1 MKTIFIAL
9 LTILS
14 IAGSPALARDK
25 TDVVWLANGDRV
37 TGEIKQLEHGIL
49 RISTDS
55 MGEVRIEWDNV
66 KRVKSRFTFQF
77 ENTDGERIVGMIEDS
92 VDQKNIRLAGY
103 ERSASFAHENV
114 IRISQMEDS
123 FWSRVKGSANFG
135 YSFTKASDIAQLNVG
150 VRATHRT
157 AVRAFTV
164 DSNLITTEDQEGVST
179 QNSSASLTMTRYR
192 KNRWFSS
199 YLLGFESNDELG
211 LKLRSSLGGG
221 IGRFLIQTNL
231 TELSLL
237 GGLVGT
243 AETFSEGDISNPIAI
258 ENVTSKENLEG
269 LIGLEYSKYIFDDPT
284 VDLSLR
290 LSVYPSITESGR
302 VRAQFDANI
311 RRELIS
317 DLYWDLTFTDSYD
330 SDPVSSGAAST
341 SDYSVTTSLGWSF

>member
-1 MKTIFIAL
+1 MKRITVLTLTLILIA
-9 LTILS
+9 S
-14 IAGSPALARDK
+14 SPALARDK
-25 TDVVWLANGDRV
+25 IDVVWLTNGDRV

-55 MGEVRIEWDNV
+55 MGEVRIAWDDV
-66 KRVKSRFTFQF
+66 VRVKSGFDFQF
-77 ENTDGERIVGMIEDS
+77 ENTDGERIVGVIEDTE
-92 VDQKNIRLAGY
+92 DQKTISLAGDD
-103 ERSASFAHENV
+103 RSVSFAHDNV
-114 IRISQMEDS
+114 VRISQMDDS
-123 FWSRVKGSANFG
+123 FWARVKGSANFG
-135 YSFTKASDIAQLNVG
+135 YSFTKASDIAQLNLG

-157 AVRAFTV
+157 AIRAFTV
-164 DSNLITTEDQEGVST
+164 DSNVITTEDPDGDST
-179 QNSSASLTMTRYR
+179 QNSSANLSMTRFR

-221 IGRFLIQTNL
+221 LGRFLIQTNV

-243 AETFSEGDISNPIAI
+243 AETFNEGDIVNPVGT

-269 LIGLEYSKYIFDDPT
+269 LIAAEYSKYIFDDPT
-284 VDLSLR
+284 VNLSLR
-290 LSVYPSITESGR
+290 LSVFPSITESGR

-311 RRELIS
+311 RRELIK
-317 DLYWDLTFTDSYD
+317 DLFWDLTFTDSYD

-341 SDYSVTTSLGWSF
+341 SDFSVTTSLGWSF